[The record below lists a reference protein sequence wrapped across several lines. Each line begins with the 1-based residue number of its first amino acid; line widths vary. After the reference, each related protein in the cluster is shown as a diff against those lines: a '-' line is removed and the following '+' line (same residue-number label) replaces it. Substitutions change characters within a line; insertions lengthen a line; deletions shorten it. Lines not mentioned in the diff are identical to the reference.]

1 MTQVYHTLAT
11 SNFFQNW
18 SDTNLITTSDDW
30 SGVPSIIGARGD
42 CLTSTDDVDPQT
54 VLSNDMIIP
63 DVNANETNVAT
74 TTGGVLEMQ
83 IANPTIALQGSA
95 TADAP
100 YLLLH
105 MDATGRQNVTLS
117 FNARELDISGAT
129 QQIAVQYRIGNS
141 GSYTN
146 LPAGYIADAS
156 TGMGASVTPVTVALG
171 ATANN
176 AAQIQIRIMTTN
188 ASGSDSLIGIDDIL
202 VTSSAIGNTAPT
214 IVGLNP
220 AQMYGE
226 QSPAFIIDSDV
237 TVADAELDALNGG
250 LGNYNGAS
258 IQIADAALSATNVFD
273 FGMSFV
279 QRVGNELQIMGG
291 TIAVLSFGPGY
302 IGINF
307 TDTGFFTP
315 TTAIVNEV
323 LQKLTYANTS
333 GNPPASVTL
342 NYVITDVGALTGG
355 DSIQIFM
362 SASPDAPTD
371 IGLSS
376 TTVQEFR
383 ANGTVVATL
392 STADE
397 DGSSNTYTYTLLNSA
412 GGRFTIVGNQLR
424 VANGLLFDFEQATSH
439 NITVRTSDGT
449 TTFDKGFAITVGNV
463 DPETIVGD
471 GAANTLVGGAGADNF
486 QGGGGIDILRGNA
499 NNDQLN
505 GGIGNDTMEGG
516 LGNDIYTVDIST
528 DSVVEAG
535 VGTDLVNSSAAN
547 FTLGANVENL
557 TLTGVGNI
565 NGTGNTLANVLTG
578 NAGNNIFN
586 GGGGVDT
593 MIGLGGNDIYT
604 VDS

>member
-1 MTQVYHTLAT
+1 
-11 SNFFQNW
+11 
-18 SDTNLITTSDDW
+18 
-30 SGVPSIIGARGD
+30 
-42 CLTSTDDVDPQT
+42 
-54 VLSNDMIIP
+54 
-63 DVNANETNVAT
+63 
-74 TTGGVLEMQ
+74 
-83 IANPTIALQGSA
+83 
-95 TADAP
+95 
-100 YLLLH
+100 
-105 MDATGRQNVTLS
+105 
-117 FNARELDISGAT
+117 
-129 QQIAVQYRIGNS
+129 
-141 GSYTN
+141 
-146 LPAGYIADAS
+146 
-156 TGMGASVTPVTVALG
+156 
-171 ATANN
+171 
-176 AAQIQIRIMTTN
+176 
-188 ASGSDSLIGIDDIL
+188 
-202 VTSSAIGNTAPT
+202 
-214 IVGLNP
+214 
-220 AQMYGE
+220 MYGE

-273 FGMSFV
+273 FNLGMSFV
-279 QRVGNELQIMGG
+279 QRFGNELKIMGV
-291 TIAVLSFGPGY
+291 TIAALSFGPGY

-323 LQKLTYANTS
+323 LQRLTYANTS

-516 LGNDIYTVDIST
+516 LGNDIYTVDVST

-578 NAGNNIFN
+578 NAGDNVLD
-586 GGGGVDT
+586 GKGGVDT

-604 VDS
+604 VDISTDSVVEAGVGTDLVNSSAANFTLGANVENLTLTGAGNINGTGNTLANVLTGNAGDNIFDGRGGVDTMIGLGGNDIYIGRQLAPIQSWRLASVRIWSTARRRTSRSAPTSRT

>member
-1 MTQVYHTLAT
+1 
-11 SNFFQNW
+11 
-18 SDTNLITTSDDW
+18 
-30 SGVPSIIGARGD
+30 
-42 CLTSTDDVDPQT
+42 
-54 VLSNDMIIP
+54 
-63 DVNANETNVAT
+63 
-74 TTGGVLEMQ
+74 
-83 IANPTIALQGSA
+83 
-95 TADAP
+95 
-100 YLLLH
+100 
-105 MDATGRQNVTLS
+105 
-117 FNARELDISGAT
+117 
-129 QQIAVQYRIGNS
+129 
-141 GSYTN
+141 
-146 LPAGYIADAS
+146 
-156 TGMGASVTPVTVALG
+156 
-171 ATANN
+171 
-176 AAQIQIRIMTTN
+176 MTTN

-307 TDTGFFTP
+307 TDIDFITP

-528 DSVVEAG
+528 DLVVEAG

-578 NAGNNIFN
+578 NAGVNVLD
-586 GGGGVDT
+586 GKGGVDT
-593 MIGLGGNDIYT
+593 LIGLGGDDIYVVDSATDQVMESAASAPICVNSSAANFTLGANVENLTLTGVGNINGTGNTLANVITGNAGNKRINGGLRQRHHERRPRQRHYT
-604 VDS
+604 VDSATDQVNEAGAGTDLVNSSVTFTLGANVENLTLTGVGNIDGTGNTLANVITGNAGSERAQRQRAVSTS